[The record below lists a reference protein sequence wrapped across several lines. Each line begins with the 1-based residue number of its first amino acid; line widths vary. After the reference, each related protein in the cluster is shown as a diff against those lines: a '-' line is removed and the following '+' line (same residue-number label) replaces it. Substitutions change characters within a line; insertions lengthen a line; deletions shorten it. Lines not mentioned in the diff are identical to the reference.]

1 MGFSEHD
8 ILSLS
13 DAQVIEVLGTYLFHV
28 ASGRNFHNR
37 TDLSVQSLRNYVHA
51 AHRVLELWLRRKIP
65 IYDESSMGKQ
75 QRFHPYIGQQLQ
87 DRRNWERKKPQ
98 KLPMTRAIYEA
109 LHRFLLQGGDSIAH
123 FVGVEYCVYD
133 WLRLGAFTGFRPSEY
148 AQTKV
153 GKGQQFLAIPDNPD
167 VPEDQRGKPIAFVA
181 EDVTFYTRD
190 EVLIPHAHLMV
201 YHRKGLVHFL
211 QLRWRF
217 DKSTANF
224 VLRKYA
230 VTEDPIFNPVDAA
243 VNIIFRSQLLQIPA
257 DQPIGVWKNATG
269 RRPFRFLRDSAITK
283 VMRLA
288 CELAYPNPDH
298 FYRRH
303 ITSLVPHSVRVTAA
317 YVMQLGGADNDEI
330 AHSKRWLDPKSVP
343 TYNRDGFVSANVGQ
357 TKTLRGLDATA
368 GF

>member
-1 MGFSEHD
+1 MG
-8 ILSLS
+8 
-13 DAQVIEVLGTYLFHV
+13 AQ
-28 ASGRNFHNR
+28 
-37 TDLSVQSLRNYVHA
+37 
-51 AHRVLELWLRRKIP
+51 
-65 IYDESSMGKQ
+65 
-75 QRFHPYIGQQLQ
+75 
-87 DRRNWERKKPQ
+87 KPQ

-109 LHRFLLQGGDSIAH
+109 LYGFLLQGGESIAH
-123 FVGVEYCVYD
+123 FVSAEYAVYD
-133 WLRLGAFTGFRPSEY
+133 WLRLGAFTGFRPCEY

-153 GKGQQFLAIPDNPD
+153 EKGQQFLAIPDNPD
-167 VPEDQRGKPIAFVA
+167 VPEDQRGKPIAFIA
-181 EDVTFYTRD
+181 SDITFYTRD

-201 YHRKGLVHFL
+201 YQRKGLVHYM
-211 QLRWRF
+211 QLCWRF

-230 VTEDPIFNPVDAA
+230 ATDDPIFNPVDAA
-243 VNIIFRSQLLQIPA
+243 VNIIFRSQLLQIP
-257 DQPIGVWKNATG
+257 PSHPVGVWKSETG
-269 RRPFRFLRDSAITK
+269 RSYRFLRDSAITK
-283 VMRLA
+283 VMRFA

-303 ITSLVPHSVRVTAA
+303 ITSLVPHSIRVTAA

-330 AHSKRWLDPKSVP
+330 AHSKRWRDPKSVP